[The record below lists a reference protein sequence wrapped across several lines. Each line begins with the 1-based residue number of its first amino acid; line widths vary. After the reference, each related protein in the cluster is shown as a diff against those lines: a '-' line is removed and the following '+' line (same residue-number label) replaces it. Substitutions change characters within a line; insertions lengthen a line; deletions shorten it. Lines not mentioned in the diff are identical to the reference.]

1 MIDDK
6 LIFTGKNTPF
16 QTEKA
21 ATIQKTRLLNGD
33 PPIKTKVVAVDG
45 GWALQKLFVKSKKRI
60 PLGKRAVLRFGEKD
74 PNYVYR
80 VFNDKPEMMGQRLRD
95 AENAGWEYVRDNK
108 GLEDER
114 AGKTTPM
121 GSTVTK
127 PVGQGTTGVLM
138 KKKKEWYEEDQ
149 AEKMAKI
156 DEQEAGLIRDADVD
170 GRYGSI
176 RMKAKRGGKV
186 PR

>member
-1 MIDDK
+1 MEEK

-60 PLGKRAVLRFGEKD
+60 PMGKRAVLRFENQD
-74 PNYVYR
+74 PNYRYR

-95 AENAGWEYVRDNK
+95 AENAGWEYVKDMRE
-108 GLEDER
+108 LEDNR
-114 AGKTTPM
+114 VGKTSAM

-127 PVGQGTTGVLM
+127 PVGGGVTGVLM
-138 KKKKEWYEEDQ
+138 RKKKEWFEEDQ
-149 AEKMAKI
+149 AAKQQEV
-156 DEQEAGLIRDADVD
+156 DEREAGLVRDADVD

-176 RMKAKRGGKV
+176 RLQAKRGGKV